1 VTAVGALG
9 LATGGYMAATT
20 YWDGPSFY

>member
-9 LATGGYMAATT
+9 LATCGYMAATT